1 MEMKVAILLCGH
13 VRSWDKC
20 KESFLNAF
28 KDTDIFV
35 HTYNTVLN
43 YHPYISQTENII
55 NNKSTLSTPEIVEL
69 IGLDIK
75 KIVVEDDNNIF
86 IPSDKIIYD
95 DVYCQYRKNFLCN
108 NLRLDYEK
116 ENNIQYDLIIK
127 TRFDIVYSVGLD
139 YILNFIDDIKT
150 HNYISSGPS
159 IYPSDQVFI
168 CSSEN
173 MNILCNSLLDIK
185 PEDNNFINTSF
196 GPHEWVL
203 KKIKNIKQLPGLNT
217 GIIRTSN

>member
-1 MEMKVAILLCGH
+1 MKIAILLCGH

-20 KESFLNAF
+20 KESFLNSL
-28 KDTDIFV
+28 KDTDIFI

-43 YHPYISQTENII
+43 YHPYISQTKNII
-55 NNKSTLSTPEIVEL
+55 NNKSTLSTPEIVDL

-75 KIVVEDDNNIF
+75 KIVVEDDNSIF
-86 IPSDKIIYD
+86 IPSDKVIAD
-95 DVYCQYRKNFLCN
+95 DIYCQYRKNFLCN

-116 ENNIQYDLIIK
+116 ENNFEYDIVIK

-139 YILNFIDDIKT
+139 YILKVIDDIKT
-150 HNYISSGPS
+150 YIYISNGPS
-159 IYPSDQVFI
+159 IYPCDQIFI

-185 PEDNNFINTSF
+185 PDDNNFNNIIH

-203 KKIKNIKQLPGLNT
+203 TKIKNIKQLPGLNT
-217 GIIRTSN
+217 SIIRSNI